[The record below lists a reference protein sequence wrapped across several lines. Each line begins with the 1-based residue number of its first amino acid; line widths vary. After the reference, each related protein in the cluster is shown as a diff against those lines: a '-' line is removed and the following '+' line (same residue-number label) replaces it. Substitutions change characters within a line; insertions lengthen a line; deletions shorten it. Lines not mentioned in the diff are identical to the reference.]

1 MATGSH
7 KARTTTKLFMKTF
20 KTDIVAEMQPGD
32 VVTLELQDT
41 AECST
46 YGTLAWRYSKIKG
59 RSQGKYIH
67 TCLDYDH
74 CQVHLVCTTYE
85 EYEKERNK
93 LLPIKWWKAMIAKKA

>member
-1 MATGSH
+1 
-7 KARTTTKLFMKTF
+7 MKTF
-20 KTDIVAEMQPGD
+20 KTDIVADMQPGD

-93 LLPIKWWKAMIAKKA
+93 MLPLKWWKAMIAKKA

>member
-1 MATGSH
+1 MTDLSRMVQKVWSIGHRLPQSPYND
-7 KARTTTKLFMKTF
+7 LTF
-20 KTDIVAEMQPGD
+20 YENI
-32 VVTLELQDT
+32 QDF
-41 AECST
+41 
-46 YGTLAWRYSKIKG
+46 GTLAWRYSKIKG